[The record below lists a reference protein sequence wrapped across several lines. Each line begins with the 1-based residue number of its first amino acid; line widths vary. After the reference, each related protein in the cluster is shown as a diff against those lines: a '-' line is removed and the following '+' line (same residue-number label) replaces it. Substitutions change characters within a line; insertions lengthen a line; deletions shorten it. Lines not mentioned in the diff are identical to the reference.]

1 MSNNLVVCAVPAALA
16 VTLPLLTVATEELL
30 VDQVTVPEAVAV
42 NVDVSP
48 TVSANEDLF
57 KETESATAAAE
68 TVTVH
73 FALAVPHFAVMVA
86 VPAALAVTLPE
97 LTVATLLLLVD
108 HVTVPLAVAVNVL
121 VSPTVNASVD
131 LFKETESVVVLP
143 PDELPEDEPIT
154 NVTEPTYARFA
165 DVAIPKV
172 ETLIAL
178 LGVYV

>member
-1 MSNNLVVCAVPAALA
+1 MELLAAETVTVHVAFAVPHVAVIVAVPAAFA
-16 VTLPLLTVATEELL
+16 VTFPLLTVATEELL
-30 VDQVTVPEAVAV
+30 VDQVTVPLAVAV
-42 NVDVSP
+42 NVDESP
-48 TVSANEDLF
+48 TVNANDDLC

-97 LTVATLLLLVD
+97 ETVATLELLVD

-121 VSPTVNASVD
+121 VSPTVKESED

-143 PDELPEDEPIT
+143 PEEEDEPIT
-154 NVTEPTYARFA
+154 NVTEPT
-165 DVAIPKV
+165 
-172 ETLIAL
+172 
-178 LGVYV
+178 